1 MDEINRLL
9 RQTGLDEHTH
19 LTIVSIFG
27 NPILGSTSDGTHY
40 SPSAIANTIVKKDV
54 FVSRNQS
61 GTLML
66 ADDLQFYIDA
76 DSAIGYLFMDAQV
89 PMDVVTSTLFATTAD
104 SNSDTKSKNLQKF
117 MSGHQATTMRGFL
130 LMLLVSHLVIPILP
144 PSMLTSDFI
153 STLATLGQAKHG
165 IHTHL
170 AQFQTYC
177 WKHWDV
183 AAPFSIFEKKEA
195 DSRRERERLNAHLTG
210 WWGPAKGVPLMV
222 FILAN
227 ISIPNVE
234 NTNRSQLPVF
244 MKKLQESLQ
253 AKMKFILRSIQLIPA
268 ASDNNVAHSNLEFR
282 SLFCLPNDQYPFI
295 HLMPNIPAT
304 LQPGD
309 EDQALFGDIPPDI
322 NAFLSK
328 IDSFASTM
336 DFLSSAVPEPTH
348 PVEKQT
354 TKDSTN
360 KRQVALMLEGYGG
373 KILHQFTNHW
383 IKVAKT
389 RNPMHVQVIAQHSN
403 RRQETKLTNVPL
415 PTALHFYS
423 ALVPLLS
430 LIYGLRYGES
440 DNDDFK
446 KQIMADHKSTRGMVQ
461 QIEVI
466 LRKKIKHTVEIEKV
480 FSRSHSQSIMQ
491 KCLDAYLQDS
501 PPYYPQQYHLLKSGN
516 VLRLYNSLSRGPSA
530 AEYGVRLQNE
540 CESVWKHG
548 RQSCE
553 VSSLTG
559 KVCRLK
565 IGHDKA
571 DEEKEDTTRT
581 KRDNRALDLDTERH
595 NSGYSFTQACSCGRS
610 RRSREDPFDIK
621 VVNHLFYEQFSC
633 CLMDDHKAIDLAAS
647 TFGDQQHLVYEQE
660 LPHGDTSL
668 LYLGPASTYRNT
680 VGLER
685 YEGYTDNTNYLLP
698 WNLTT
703 ISELEALVAKRGQN
717 DSTPVTQKQQEPL
730 PTPKTEWPALGENT
744 AVSSATAKSP
754 PPPPPAASTEAFPA
768 LSTTKA
774 APVIPA
780 SGTPALPSVPSPHH
794 HPKPTRDDRRRER
807 RRRDGKRGYRL
818 EGQIRGFLGVEYECP
833 SGHRFLS
840 CGDGRVCKLGHKGHP
855 KTHANH
861 FIHEDLP
868 LYALCPCNFAD
879 YGHAKVNPDKLA
891 QLQRIYVVV
900 PDANVSVTM
909 KPSVKIK
916 RPGTDEILDYDFGI
930 DAPVTL
936 PRNGVYVFR
945 LPFIYCDPKTEEMT
959 PLAMDLETKLK
970 NTIFEKGCFQVHF

>member
-1 MDEINRLL
+1 
-9 RQTGLDEHTH
+9 
-19 LTIVSIFG
+19 
-27 NPILGSTSDGTHY
+27 
-40 SPSAIANTIVKKDV
+40 
-54 FVSRNQS
+54 
-61 GTLML
+61 
-66 ADDLQFYIDA
+66 
-76 DSAIGYLFMDAQV
+76 
-89 PMDVVTSTLFATTAD
+89 
-104 SNSDTKSKNLQKF
+104 
-117 MSGHQATTMRGFL
+117 
-130 LMLLVSHLVIPILP
+130 
-144 PSMLTSDFI
+144 MLTSEFL
-153 STLATLGQAKHG
+153 SALVTLGQSKNG

-177 WKHWDV
+177 WKHWDISV
-183 AAPFSIFEKKEA
+183 PFSIFEKKEA
-195 DSRRERERLNAHLTG
+195 ESRRERERLNSQVTG

-222 FILAN
+222 FILTN

-234 NTNRSQLPVF
+234 NTNRSHLPVF
-244 MKKLQESLQ
+244 MKKLQETLQ

-268 ASDNNVAHSNLEFR
+268 PSEGNHSNLEFR
-282 SLFCLPNDQYPFI
+282 SLFCLPHDQYPFI
-295 HLMPNIPAT
+295 HLMPSIPAI
-304 LQPGD
+304 LQACGE
-309 EDQALFGDIPPDI
+309 EDQTHHLFGDNPPDI
-322 NAFLSK
+322 NSYLSK
-328 IDSFASTM
+328 IESFADTM
-336 DFLSSAVPEPTH
+336 TYLSGTTEP
-348 PVEKQT
+348 EKQQNN
-354 TKDSTN
+354 KEITN
-360 KRQVALMLEGYGG
+360 KRQVATMLEDYGT

-415 PTALHFYS
+415 PTALQFFS

-440 DNDDFK
+440 GNDDFR
-446 KQIMADHKSTRGMVQ
+446 KQIMADHKSTRGMIQ

-466 LRKKIKHTVEIEKV
+466 LRKKIKNTVEIEKV

-491 KCLDAYLQDS
+491 KCLDAYLQDL

-530 AEYGVRLQNE
+530 ADYGIRLQNE
-540 CESVWKHG
+540 CDNIWKQG

-553 VSSLTG
+553 ASSLTG

-565 IGHDKA
+565 IGHDKME
-571 DEEKEDTTRT
+571 DETDGDDATHST
-581 KRDNRALDLDTERH
+581 KRDGRGLTSDMEKH

-610 RRSREDPFDIK
+610 RRTREDPFDMET
-621 VVNHLFYEQFSC
+621 VNYSFYEKFTC
-633 CLMDDHKAIDLAAS
+633 CLGDDHKAIDLDAS
-647 TFGDQQHLVYEQE
+647 TFGDQQHLVYNEDN
-660 LPHGDTSL
+660 LPIGDASL

-703 ISELEALVAKRGQN
+703 ISELEALTAKRRIAAAKGGSDVPVNSNN
-717 DSTPVTQKQQEPL
+717 DDKHQDAL
-730 PTPKTEWPALGENT
+730 PPTTEWPTLGEST
-744 AVSSATAKSP
+744 AGPTIKSPSATLV
-754 PPPPPAASTEAFPA
+754 ASTEAFPS
-768 LSTTKA
+768 LNTTKT
-774 APVIPA
+774 APVIPTTGMTPTPVAPSMISSTTA
-780 SGTPALPSVPSPHH
+780 STPSSFSTP
-794 HPKPTRDDRRRER
+794 HPKSTRDERRRER
-807 RRRDGKRGYRL
+807 RRRDGRRGYRL
-818 EGQIRGFLGVEYECP
+818 EGLVRGFLGVEYECP

-840 CGDGRVCKLGHKGHP
+840 CGDGRVCKLGHKDHP

-891 QLQRIYVVV
+891 QLQRIFVVA
-900 PDANVSVTM
+900 PDADVSITM

-916 RPGTDEILDYDFGI
+916 LPGTEEILNYDFGM
-930 DAPVTL
+930 DAPLTL

-945 LPFIYCDPKTEEMT
+945 LPFIYCDPKTKQMV
-959 PLAMDLETKLK
+959 PMDIESRLK
-970 NTIFEKGCFQVHF
+970 SAIFEKECFQVHF